1 MPLLLEWEN
10 SRRHKGLFRLGRK
23 DGFKLAL
30 RQMQE
35 HAADFFKLN
44 GAVIT
49 GGILGAA
56 GDGVGQAVVRK
67 VAVRNKVAQ
76 NIVLFVLGETVGLAQ
91 RLDALFHMP
100 GDGAGIGGLIRL
112 TSSCKL
118 SRLTIWR
125 TASRVAK
132 AKARASACCASC
144 ERANNEP
151 LPCLPPT
158 WRVVKEPRERGKIM
172 PLVQARV

>member
-1 MPLLLEWEN
+1 MPLLLEWDN

-23 DGFKLAL
+23 DGFKLSL

-100 GDGAGIGGLIRL
+100 GDGAGIGGLHPVDQLLQVVTAHHLAHGVTGRQGKGAGVRL
-112 TSSCKL
+112 LRFLRKG
-118 SRLTIWR
+118 
-125 TASRVAK
+125 
-132 AKARASACCASC
+132 
-144 ERANNEP
+144 E
-151 LPCLPPT
+151 
-158 WRVVKEPRERGKIM
+158 
-172 PLVQARV
+172 Q